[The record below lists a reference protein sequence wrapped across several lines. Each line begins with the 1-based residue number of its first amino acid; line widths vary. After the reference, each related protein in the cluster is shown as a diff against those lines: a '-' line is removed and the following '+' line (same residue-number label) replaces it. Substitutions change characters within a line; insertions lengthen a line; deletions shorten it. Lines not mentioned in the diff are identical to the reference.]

1 VFGCLTGLEQ
11 PCENTDTR
19 NVKFSVRHPGCRVNP
34 PSGGFSFIAYVTA
47 SEPILAPPYT
57 PPYTPPLTCRLA
69 ASVEALGRLHEA
81 GLGLP
86 QPRTRHLGS
95 FDPLLNRRSGHA
107 KSSGNC
113 GLRAVL
119 SN

>member
-1 VFGCLTGLEQ
+1 MFGCLTGLEQ

-34 PSGGFSFIAYVTA
+34 PKGGFSFLPSVTA
-47 SEPILAPPYT
+47 SEPILA

-95 FDPLLNRRSGHA
+95 FDPLLNSRPGDA
-107 KSSGNC
+107 EGAGYC